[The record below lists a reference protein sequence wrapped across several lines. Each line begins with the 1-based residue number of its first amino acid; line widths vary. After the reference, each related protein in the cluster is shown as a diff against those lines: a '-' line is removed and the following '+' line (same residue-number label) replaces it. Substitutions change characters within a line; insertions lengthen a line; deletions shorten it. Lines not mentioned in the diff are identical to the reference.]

1 MRELLSSFMTQNSSA
16 TLIRRSALSA
26 PPTKGL
32 LWCLLGVAAFS
43 FTVPFTRVAV
53 GGLSPLFIGSARAVV
68 AAALA
73 GLALAITRQGLPHVG
88 QWRRLAVVAG
98 GVVVGFPLLTS
109 FALRTAPA
117 SHGAVV
123 IALLPAATATMAV
136 LRGQERP
143 PRSFWVI
150 AGAGAVAAMGFASAQ
165 WGGIG
170 NLRWSDLLL
179 FGAVVAAAIG
189 YAEGGLLARELGAW
203 QTVSWALVLCLPLM
217 VFLTVLSAVQQP
229 PSGTPVQWAAFAYL
243 GLVSMFL
250 GFFAWYHGL
259 AIGPMAQVSQVQ
271 LAQPVLS
278 ICWSA
283 VLLGE
288 QLTWSTVLGGLVVI
302 LCAGA
307 AVRVRLGHC
316 DHDAPDLGDVRRHAA
331 TPASRAGL
339 SVTAD
344 DTAKGGAEPLHSQ
357 RIAHPGACG
366 KAPAVPEN
374 RRPRPE
380 PTEMG
385 VAECPWLP
393 AHLTFPTTSP
403 PRRTRH

>member
-1 MRELLSSFMTQNSSA
+1 MAHHSSA
-16 TLIRRSALSA
+16 TLVRRDAVSTT
-26 PPTKGL
+26 PTKGL
-32 LWCLLGVAAFS
+32 LWGLLGVAAFS

-68 AAALA
+68 AATMAA
-73 GLALAITRQGLPHVG
+73 FALAITRQGLPHVR
-88 QWRRLAVVAG
+88 QWLRLAVVAG

-109 FALRTAPA
+109 FALRTTPA
-117 SHGAVV
+117 NHGAVV

-136 LRGQERP
+136 LRGHERP

-150 AGAGAVAAMGFASAQ
+150 AGVGAVAAMGFASAQ

-179 FGAVVAAAIG
+179 FGAVVSAAIG

-229 PSGTPVQWAAFAYL
+229 PSGTPMQWAAFAYL

-271 LAQPVLS
+271 LVQPVLS
-278 ICWSA
+278 ICWAA

-288 QLTWSTVLGGLVVI
+288 HLTWSTVLGGLVVI

-307 AVRVRLGHC
+307 AVRVRLGLASTKGPTWSDC
-316 DHDAPDLGDVRRHAA
+316 PAPRGETR
-331 TPASRAGL
+331 
-339 SVTAD
+339 
-344 DTAKGGAEPLHSQ
+344 GG
-357 RIAHPGACG
+357 
-366 KAPAVPEN
+366 
-374 RRPRPE
+374 
-380 PTEMG
+380 
-385 VAECPWLP
+385 
-393 AHLTFPTTSP
+393 
-403 PRRTRH
+403 RTLRETRS